1 MLIDRIKNYK
11 LLQKLQKKFAANVAY
26 QGIGTYQ
33 DVLDDQ
39 GYIKSTK
46 SLPKHADG
54 KLTWY
59 DQDKDLYYGGSLP
72 EVTVTGEKR
81 NHSAIDYL
89 LWKADRAGLPS
100 HVTNAARDLNNRVQ
114 NLPIIAGDAVAR
126 YIKGGYDNFL

>member
-1 MLIDRIKNYK
+1 MRKDPTEFR
-11 LLQKLQKKFAANVAY
+11 QRFARWKQGLPAY
-26 QGIGTYQ
+26 EN
-33 DVLDDQ
+33 
-39 GYIKSTK
+39 
-46 SLPKHADG
+46 G
-54 KLTWY
+54 KAVWY
-59 DQDKDLYYGGSLP
+59 DQNDDVYYGGSLP

>member
-1 MLIDRIKNYK
+1 MKTEEDAIWFGPNYK
-11 LLQKLQKKFAANVAY
+11 KYYPGFKCGKLPEY
-26 QGIGTYQ
+26 
-33 DVLDDQ
+33 
-39 GYIKSTK
+39 
-46 SLPKHADG
+46 ADG